1 MPTFVLFA
9 AVLTAAINLRAGISS
24 VGPVLDDVLADYG
37 APASLAG
44 IITALPGAFFCIMGL
59 GAVPLA
65 RKIGVTQTILAGAIL
80 TAVGTAIR
88 PFSPTISLFIV
99 CTVGVVAG
107 IAVANVLLPAWIK
120 MYGGRHIVALTTIY
134 SAILGLSGAVGP
146 LSALI
151 TQRWQSSLAMWTI
164 PAVLQVVVWVFVGLN
179 TKVDIP
185 NAGAVASESE
195 LSGSL
200 WRSKTA
206 LALLLFF
213 GLQSMNGYV
222 QMGWLPAILIDAGV
236 ADSVAAT
243 ALSIVGFVGV
253 LGGLLMPTVIA
264 RSRTLTPWVIVFG
277 GLSAGGYL
285 ALLVAPTAAPL
296 LWASVLGVGG
306 WCFPLALALI
316 PARTRSP
323 LITAKLSGFVQPY
336 GYIVAA
342 VVPLLIGVAYEAFG
356 SFQPILLVLVVLGLL
371 LGVVGIAASRNVYI
385 DDELTAQR

>member
-1 MPTFVLFA
+1 MPVIALFV

-24 VGPVLDDVLADYG
+24 VGAVLDSVLADYD

-65 RKIGVTQTILAGAIL
+65 RKIGVTPTVLSGAIL
-80 TAVGTAIR
+80 TAVGIAAR

-134 SAILGLSGAVGP
+134 SAVLGLSGAVGP
-146 LSALI
+146 LSTMI
-151 TQRWQSSLAMWTI
+151 TDTWQGSLVVWAI
-164 PAVLQVVVWVFVGLN
+164 PAILQVLVWLYVGAF

-185 NAGAVASESE
+185 NVSAAEGE

-206 LALLLFF
+206 VALMLFF

-236 ADSVAAT
+236 SEAVAAT
-243 ALSIVGFVGV
+243 ALSIIGFAGV
-253 LGGLLMPTVIA
+253 VGGLLMPTVIE
-264 RSRTLTPWVIVFG
+264 RSRTLTPWVLTFG
-277 GLSAGGYL
+277 ALCAGGYL
-285 ALLVAPTAAPL
+285 ALLLAPTAAPL
-296 LWASVLGVGG
+296 LWATILGVGG
-306 WCFPLALALI
+306 WCFPLAIALI

-323 LITAKLSGFVQPY
+323 FVTAKLSGFVQPY

-342 VVPLLIGVAYEAFG
+342 VVPLLIGIAYDFTG
-356 SFQPILLVLVVLGLL
+356 SFQPILVVLIVLGLL
-371 LGVVGIAASRNVYI
+371 LGITGIAASRNVYI
-385 DDELTAQR
+385 DDELAAQN